1 MLFALFKNYLL
12 TSISLLDISK
22 KKKKSVKISDIR
34 RCFLI
39 KSLHLDFFFLRES
52 CVICNSTV
60 SLDVVVQ
67 ALKLLPHS
75 FTAGVMSP

>member
-22 KKKKSVKISDIR
+22 KKKSVKISDIR

-39 KSLHLDFFFLRES
+39 KKHLDFFFLRES

>member
-1 MLFALFKNYLL
+1 MFF
-12 TSISLLDISK
+12 DK
-22 KKKKSVKISDIR
+22 KLA
-34 RCFLI
+34 FGL
-39 KSLHLDFFFLRES
+39 FLRES

-67 ALKLLPHS
+67 ALKLLPYS